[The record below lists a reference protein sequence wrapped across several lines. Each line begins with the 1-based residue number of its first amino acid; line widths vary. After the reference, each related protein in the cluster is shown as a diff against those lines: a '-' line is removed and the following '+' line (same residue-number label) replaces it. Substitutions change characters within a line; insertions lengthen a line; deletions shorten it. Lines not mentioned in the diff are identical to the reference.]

1 MKKSMLLGV
10 LIMLFCSCDPFST
23 MDADITNTTS
33 QNIFIRFVSSEFTE
47 ENKTLEVAAGE
58 TVLFQQASS
67 TTGSFLE
74 PSLIQFDSI
83 YIQNTSEEILK
94 IFKPTTPGRNIYD
107 INAFWN
113 VREPSKRQ
121 YFYEYEITSEDIQQ

>member
-1 MKKSMLLGV
+1 MKKILLLG
-10 LIMLFCSCDPFST
+10 LAALAWYGCDPFST

-33 QNIFIRFVSSEFTE
+33 QNLSIRFVSSQFVED
-47 ENKTLEVAAGE
+47 NKTLEIASGE

-74 PSLIQFDSI
+74 PSLVQFDSV
-83 YIQNTSEEILK
+83 YIQNASEEILK
-94 IFKPTTPGRNIYD
+94 IFKPTTPGRNIYGVE
-107 INAFWN
+107 AFWS

-121 YFYEYEITSEDIQQ
+121 YFYEYQITNEDVP